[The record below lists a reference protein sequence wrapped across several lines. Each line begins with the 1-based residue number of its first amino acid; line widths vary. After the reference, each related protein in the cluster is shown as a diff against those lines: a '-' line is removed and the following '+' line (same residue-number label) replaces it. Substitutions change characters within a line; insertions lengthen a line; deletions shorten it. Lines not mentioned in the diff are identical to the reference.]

1 MSTTAPRE
9 TYSNGLIR
17 LHWIMALLMV
27 AVYAT
32 IEFREFFEK
41 GSAPREGLKSLHFM
55 LGLSI
60 LALVAA
66 RIFIR
71 SRQTAPEIVPA
82 PHALLHLGAKLGHA
96 ALYLLMIGMPI
107 AGWLMLSAAGK
118 PIPFFGL
125 ELPALIGP
133 DKDLAGNIKEVHEL
147 VGKFGYFLIG
157 LHAVAALVHHYVFK
171 DNTLALMKPS
181 RGTTAA

>member
-1 MSTTAPRE
+1 MGTNAENQS
-9 TYSNGLIR
+9 YSKGLIH
-17 LHWIMALLMV
+17 LHWIMALLI
-27 AVYAT
+27 AAIYAS

-41 GSAPREGLKSLHFM
+41 GSAPREALKSLHFM
-55 LGLSI
+55 LGLSV
-60 LALVAA
+60 LALVVA

-71 SRQTAPEIVPA
+71 SRQTAPEILPA
-82 PHALLHLGAKLGHA
+82 PHAMLHMAARLTHL
-96 ALYLLMIGMPI
+96 ALYALMIVMPI
-107 AGWLMLSAAGK
+107 AGWLLLSAAGK

-147 VGKFGYFLIG
+147 IGKFGYFLIG

-171 DNTLALMKPS
+171 DNTLALMVPDRRTK
-181 RGTTAA
+181 AA

>member
-1 MSTTAPRE
+1 MTTAKSNE
-9 TYSNGLIR
+9 TYSTGLIR

-32 IEFREFFEK
+32 IEFREVFEK
-41 GSAPREGLKSLHFM
+41 GSAPREALKSLHFM

-60 LALVAA
+60 LALVAV

-71 SRQTAPEIVPA
+71 SRQAAPEIVPA
-82 PHALLHLGAKLGHA
+82 PHAMLHLGAKLGHA
-96 ALYLLMIGMPI
+96 ALYLFMICMPV
-107 AGWLMLSAAGK
+107 AGWLILSASGK

-133 DKDLAGNIKEVHEL
+133 DKDLAGTLKEVHEV
-147 VGKFGYFLIG
+147 VGQFGYFLIG

-181 RGTTAA
+181 RGAGNA